1 MSMTT
6 TQALAEIE
14 RLARDEIAPSNM
26 RAATAIILELFKVR
40 LCIINEGERVVAQGP
55 ARLAENYGRRD
66 R

>member
-14 RLARDEIAPSNM
+14 RLARDEIAPSDM

-40 LCIINEGERVVAQGP
+40 LCIINEGEIVQAQGP
-55 ARLAENYGRRD
+55 VRLAENYGRRD

>member
-40 LCIINEGERVVAQGP
+40 LCIINEGEPVLAQGP